1 MTATL
6 YEITN
11 DALSIFDQLSDNLG
25 ELTPELE
32 ARLDKLLL
40 EGPGRIEEAAMMVR
54 IMEASAATAEF
65 EAERLRERAKNF
77 QGQADRLK
85 KRMTVAL
92 DTAFKGKIKTAL
104 FSVWT
109 QKSKDHIVADLVPG
123 VSAQMLHAER
133 PDLVRVKY
141 ELDREKTVAAWK
153 AGEEL
158 PELVLFEEK
167 KGTRFT
173 RIS

>member
-11 DALSIFDQLSDNLG
+11 DALSIFDQITDNLG

-32 ARLDKLLL
+32 KRLNDLMLQ
-40 EGPGRIEEAAMMVR
+40 GPHRIEEAAMMVK
-54 IMEASAATAEF
+54 ILETSAAAAEF

-77 QGQADRLK
+77 QEQSDRLK

-92 DTAFKGKIKTAL
+92 DTAFSGKIKTAL
-104 FSVWT
+104 FCIYT
-109 QKSKDHIVADLVPG
+109 QKSADRTVADLVPG
-123 VSAQMLHAER
+123 VTAEMLHAER

-141 ELDREKTVAAWK
+141 ELDREKTVAAW
-153 AGEEL
+153 
-158 PELVLFEEK
+158 
-167 KGTRFT
+167 
-173 RIS
+173 